1 MTHADLVAAGY
12 DVDAAA
18 HARLQKFIHALLEE
32 NRRLNLTAIRD
43 EHEAWVAHVCDSLS
57 LLPLMRAARLRA
69 LLDLGTGG
77 GLPGVPLACVCPAVQ
92 VTVLDATR
100 KKLAAVERIV
110 ATVGLDNVSFVW
122 GRAEALAHDPAY
134 REQFDAASARAVA
147 ELRILVEY
155 AAGFVRPGGVAWF
168 FKTRLGLD
176 DEIGEASAA
185 ARTCALELVET
196 HPYCL
201 PGTDVERVI
210 LDYRKRGPLPSD
222 LPRRAG
228 RPRKRPL

>member
-12 DVDAAA
+12 VIDAAA

-43 EHEAWVAHVCDSLS
+43 EREAWVAHVCDSLS
-57 LLPLMRAARLRA
+57 LLPLMRAAQPRT

-77 GLPGVPLACVCPAVQ
+77 GLPGVPLACVSPAVR

-100 KKLAAVERIV
+100 KKLAAVERIID
-110 ATVGLDNVSFVW
+110 AVGLDNVSCAW
-122 GRAEALAHDPAY
+122 GRAETRAHDPAY

-155 AAGFVRPGGVAWF
+155 AAGFLRPGGVVWF
-168 FKTRLGLD
+168 FKTRPGLE
-176 DEIGEASAA
+176 DETGAAAAA
-185 ARTCALELVET
+185 ARTCALELVEAY
-196 HPYCL
+196 PYYL
-201 PGTDVERVI
+201 PGTDAERVI
-210 LDYRKRGPLPSD
+210 LEYRKREPLPSD

-228 RPRKRPL
+228 RPKKRPL